1 MYRKT
6 TTSCLRVA
14 MKHFLDRHGASI
26 TNVISSFDRVLFKGH
41 LNGLFPRG
49 AFGRY
54 LWQRQVLLK
63 DAGKFFES
71 ETKLLR
77 EHIEALAAAAGRP
90 VEYLASASTHRSESS
105 KEALARRIAERDG
118 VTTGLVCVFSV
129 LEPCCSFAV
138 VPNRMTHRLEVIR
151 RRRKCLH
158 FYLYLIDPEFG
169 WMHVRIQSWA
179 PYSIQVYING
189 REWLARQMDQAGL
202 GYQRSDNKI
211 IAVDDASAV
220 KALCDRLAHN
230 EWPVFLDRYAAMVNP
245 LLPSI
250 RAAGFSG
257 YWWVIDQ
264 CEYATDILFRDRATL
279 ETIKDD
285 LVTAAVTALGAADV
299 MHFLGRK
306 PHHSFTGEVT
316 IDSKKRPQG
325 CRVRFRLK
333 ANAVKFYDHAN
344 VLRIETT
351 INNPHEFK
359 VLRSSTDETGSPRW
373 CPMTKGVANFWR
385 YAEVAHAANG
395 RLLGALA
402 RVPLTGKAI
411 AELDNLCQPVT
422 SAAGSYAAAFNPVAL
437 ATVALFAAVLSG
449 DFAINGFRNRD
460 LQGKLYP
467 AAATD
472 AAEAARRTHRTSRLI
487 AKLRGHGLITKV
499 KNSRLYRVNPRGYK
513 AMGAAV
519 RFRKA
524 DFPDHFRDLQ
534 AELVSLAA

>member
-1 MYRKT
+1 
-6 TTSCLRVA
+6 
-14 MKHFLDRHGASI
+14 MKHFLERHGASI
-26 TNVISSFDRVLFKGH
+26 ENTISTFDRIIVKGH
-41 LNGLFPRG
+41 LNGFFPRG

-54 LWQRQVLLK
+54 LWRRDVLLK

-71 ETKLLR
+71 ETKR
-77 EHIEALAAAAGRP
+77 IRNHIEALAAKAGRP
-90 VEYLASASTHRSESS
+90 VEYLAGASTHRSGSS
-105 KEALARRIAERDG
+105 KEALAQRIAERDG
-118 VTTGLVCVFSV
+118 VTSGLVCVFSV
-129 LEPCCSFAV
+129 LEPCTSFAV
-138 VPNRMTHRLEVIR
+138 VPNRTRHRLEIVR
-151 RRRKCLH
+151 RKRKCLH
-158 FYLYLIDPEFG
+158 YYLYLIDPEFG

-179 PYSIQVYING
+179 PYEIQIYINS
-189 REWLARQMDQAGL
+189 REWLARQMDRAGI
-202 GYQRSDNKI
+202 GYQRSENKI
-211 IAVDDASAV
+211 VAVDDAAAV
-220 KALCDRLAHN
+220 KVLCDKLART
-230 EWPVFLDRYAAMVNP
+230 EWPAFLDRQAALVNP
-245 LLPSI
+245 LLPAIKDAS
-250 RAAGFSG
+250 FPG

-264 CEYATDILFRDRATL
+264 CEYATDILFRDRAAL
-279 ETIKDD
+279 EAIKDD
-285 LVTAAVTALGAADV
+285 LVTASLTVLGATDV

-351 INNPHEFK
+351 INNPREFK
-359 VLRSSTDETGSPRW
+359 VLRSSTDETDNSPRW

-395 RLLGALA
+395 RLLEALA
-402 RVPLTGKAI
+402 RAPLTGEAV
-411 AELDNLCQPVT
+411 AELDALCLPTASVT
-422 SAAGSYAAAFNPVAL
+422 GSRAAAFNPVAL

-472 AAEAARRTHRTSRLI
+472 ASEAAKRTHRTSRLI

-499 KNSRLYRVNPRGYK
+499 RNARLYRINPRGYK

-534 AELVSLAA
+534 ATLVSLAA

>member
-1 MYRKT
+1 MN
-6 TTSCLRVA
+6 
-14 MKHFLDRHGASI
+14 HFLKRHHASI
-26 TNVISSFDRVLFKGH
+26 ANVITSFDRVIFKGH
-41 LNGLFPRG
+41 LNGFFPRG

-54 LWQRQVLLK
+54 LWRRGVLLK
-63 DAGKFFES
+63 DAGKFFEA

-77 EHIEALAAAAGRP
+77 THIEAVAAKAGRP
-90 VEYLASASTHRSESS
+90 VEYLAGASTHRMGCS
-105 KEALARRIAERDG
+105 KEALARQIAERDG
-118 VTTGLVCVFSV
+118 VTSGLVCVFSV
-129 LEPCCSFAV
+129 LEPCTSFAV
-138 VPNRMTHRLEVIR
+138 VSNRKTHRLEVVR

-158 FYLYLIDPEFG
+158 FSLYLIDPEFG

-189 REWLARQMDQAGL
+189 REWLARQMDQAGI

-211 IAVDDASAV
+211 IAEAV
-220 KALCDRLAHN
+220 KTLCDKLAHTA
-230 EWPVFLDRYAAMVNP
+230 WPAFLDACAAMVNP

-250 RAAGFSG
+250 KTAGFSG

-264 CEYATDILFRDRATL
+264 CEYATDILFRDRSSL
-279 ETIKDD
+279 EVIKDD
-285 LVTAAVTALGAADV
+285 LVTASLTVLGATDV

-333 ANAVKFYDHAN
+333 ANGIKFYDHAN

-351 INNPHEFK
+351 INNPREFK
-359 VLRSSTDETGSPRW
+359 VLRSADETGGSPRW

-395 RLLGALA
+395 RLLEALS
-402 RVPLTGKAI
+402 RVPLTGEAV
-411 AELDNLCQPVT
+411 AELDNLCQPAA
-422 SAAGSYAAAFNPVAL
+422 SAAGARVAAFNPVAL

-449 DFAINGFRNRD
+449 DFSINGFRNRD

-472 AAEAARRTHRTSRLI
+472 AAEATRRTHRTSRLI
-487 AKLRGHGLITKV
+487 AKLRGHGLISKV
-499 KNSRLYRVNPRGYK
+499 KNARLYRITARGYK

-524 DFPDHFRDLQ
+524 DFPNHFRDLQ
-534 AELVSLAA
+534 LAITSLAA